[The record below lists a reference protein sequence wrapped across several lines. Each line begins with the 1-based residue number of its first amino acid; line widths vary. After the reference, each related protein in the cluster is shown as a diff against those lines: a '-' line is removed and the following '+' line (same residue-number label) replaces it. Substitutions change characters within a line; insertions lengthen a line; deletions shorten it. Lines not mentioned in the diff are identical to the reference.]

1 MKNAGEEFPEFSGEG
16 EVGDAGDGGWG
27 AIAFAGKSGDEV
39 PVHDDVAAVGVEVA
53 LGELHGLADHDAHG
67 DGGDSFLVGC
77 AKGVADVVAVVN
89 EGLRR
94 EVGEARA
101 EIVLAL
107 GTGVDDEP
115 GAAEGVGYLYL
126 FAYGVDEGLG
136 RKGTDDAGGP
146 DDGDAAGDAEL
157 GVECFQGEFAT
168 SGHGDTDGD
177 ARCDVMGAEELLDFA
192 SDHGAGGGVDG
203 GFSNG
208 DAEAGECDRA
218 DSLAGK
224 ESHAG

>member
-1 MKNAGEEFPEFSGEG
+1 MQGVTDVQAAFDEQVGECWGVGEEFPGFSGEG

-136 RKGTDDAGGP
+136 RKGRTMP
-146 DDGDAAGDAEL
+146 DVPMMEMPPVMPSL
-157 GVECFQGEFAT
+157 GLNVFRASSLPPGTEIRTET
-168 SGHGDTDGD
+168 P
-177 ARCDVMGAEELLDFA
+177 DVT
-192 SDHGAGGGVDG
+192 
-203 GFSNG
+203 
-208 DAEAGECDRA
+208 
-218 DSLAGK
+218 
-224 ESHAG
+224 